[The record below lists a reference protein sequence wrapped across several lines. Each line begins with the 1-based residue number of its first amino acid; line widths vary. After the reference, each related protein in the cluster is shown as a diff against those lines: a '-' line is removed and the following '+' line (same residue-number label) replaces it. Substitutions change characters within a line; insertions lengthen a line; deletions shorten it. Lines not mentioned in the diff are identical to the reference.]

1 MDFKKISDP
10 ERFYQ
15 HFFGDQVPFFAC
27 FWTAAVFERCV
38 SPFFLDKGGNLP
50 GSDAHLKLTAAL
62 EKCGTYLHMEIIKK
76 CKLLSYSIAVWLLGV
91 HFGYAEYPDECILWH
106 HLLGQGDK
114 GYMVPNIYKELSEFQ
129 RKFEAKKEK
138 GLLQKEDQERRLV
151 FFWEEEQSTQS
162 YTLTDVVFDTSAM
175 SEDGISINT
184 LFRGG
189 VPFYLSRRLVDFDF
203 EKYVE
208 ADEDIKGALCR
219 YLRVVL
225 SKQFLSRVL
234 GEGYVCELFGRC
246 EKEAKVMF
254 NYKLQPELDGRISV
268 MMSIIDRDR
277 GCFGVDNYDPQK
289 EDNKY
294 TKFEVHLKL
303 TWNAAMDAIEKVKL
317 CDKFIVNRPI
327 GRYCKGTVIFEKKR

>member
-1 MDFKKISDP
+1 
-10 ERFYQ
+10 
-15 HFFGDQVPFFAC
+15 
-27 FWTAAVFERCV
+27 
-38 SPFFLDKGGNLP
+38 
-50 GSDAHLKLTAAL
+50 
-62 EKCGTYLHMEIIKK
+62 MEIIKK
-76 CKLLSYSIAVWLLGV
+76 CKLLSYGIAVWLLGV
-91 HFGYAEYPDECILWH
+91 HFGYAKYPDEYILWR

-114 GYMVPNIYKELSEFQ
+114 GYTVPNIYKELSELQ
-129 RKFEAKKEK
+129 KEFEAKKEK
-138 GLLQKEDQERRLV
+138 GLLQEKDQKERLR
-151 FFWEEEQSTQS
+151 FFWEEEQSTQL

-189 VPFYLSRRLVDFDF
+189 VPYYPSRRLVDFGF
-203 EKYVE
+203 EEYAG
-208 ADEDIKGALCR
+208 ADGDIKGALCR
-219 YLRVVL
+219 CLRVVL

-234 GEGYVCELFGRC
+234 GEGYVCELFVRC
-246 EKEAKVMF
+246 EEEAKVMF

-303 TWNAAMDAIEKVKL
+303 TWNAAMDAIEKVEL
-317 CDKFIVNRPI
+317 CDKFIINRPI